1 MIISKIILILKGILF
16 GASNLIPGASGGTTL
31 VACGIYE
38 DTIKSISSLKSNFKK
53 SIIFLLFL
61 LIGTAIGVVT
71 GSLLIKK
78 VLLAS
83 IPFITYCIFGGF
95 IVGSLPNLIAPHI
108 KKINVLYVIGFL
120 ISLGVAIGLMILGLN
135 LDTIS
140 LSFGDS
146 LQFKDYLLL
155 FVCGFVGI
163 FMMLIPGVSGI
174 LIFLILGYYN
184 VFIDAINNIF
194 HFASIVDVIKIC
206 LPVGLGILVGI
217 IPAALLIRL
226 LLKKFPTGIY
236 FCIFGFVVGSIIDLY
251 ISYFTQY
258 PMPDVLNWILGIVA
272 LISFSVLSY
281 IIIKIS
287 NDKMVKNN
295 ETEDINNN

>member
-155 FVCGFVGI
+155 FICGFVGI

-184 VFIDAINNIF
+184 VFTDAINNIF

-295 ETEDINNN
+295 ENEDINNN

>member
-155 FVCGFVGI
+155 FICGFVGI

-184 VFIDAINNIF
+184 VFTDAINNIF

-287 NDKMVKNN
+287 NDKMVKND
-295 ETEDINNN
+295 EKEDINNN

>member
-146 LQFKDYLLL
+146 LQIKDYLLL

-295 ETEDINNN
+295 EKEDINNN